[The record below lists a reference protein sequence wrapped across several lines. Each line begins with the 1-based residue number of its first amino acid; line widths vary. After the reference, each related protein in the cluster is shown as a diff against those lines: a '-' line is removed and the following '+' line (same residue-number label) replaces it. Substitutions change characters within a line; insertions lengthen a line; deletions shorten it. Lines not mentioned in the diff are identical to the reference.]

1 MRNIF
6 SIFQIPKFLIGFMLV
21 EEFLALPAEVRAA
34 ETHEVETWEEFQDA
48 ISEVDEGG
56 TIIVTNDFAL
66 QGDVNIYSKTFT
78 ITSEGKKTINC
89 GGHRFYIG
97 IGADF

>member
-1 MRNIF
+1 MRNIL
-6 SIFQIPKFLIGFMLV
+6 SIFQIPKFLIGLMLV
-21 EEFLALPAEVRAA
+21 AAFLALPAEVRAA